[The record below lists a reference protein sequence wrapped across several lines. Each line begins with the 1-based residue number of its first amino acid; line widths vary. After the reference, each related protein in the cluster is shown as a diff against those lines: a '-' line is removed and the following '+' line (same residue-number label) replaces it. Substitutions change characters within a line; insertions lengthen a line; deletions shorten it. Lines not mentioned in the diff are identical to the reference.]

1 MFNENLYILFEF
13 EIALRLYKSKKGE
26 KRISKPAVIIAVA
39 GIAIGLIIMILTLA
53 IMIGFKSNIKHTISG
68 FSSDIVLTNYNSVA
82 SIEGNPIAVSSTMLE
97 DLKQMK
103 DIEHVQRYSSSIGIV
118 KTDESF
124 EGILL
129 KGVGQE
135 YDTSFYREA
144 LVEGRL
150 PQFNDSVSTNEVM
163 LSKMLADRLKINLED
178 KIYTYFTEKKSIKAR
193 RLTVVGI
200 YQTNYYEFDK
210 AYLITDLH
218 LLTRL
223 NKWNADQFSG
233 VEIKKAANADLE
245 DLTYTLSDIYS
256 GTIDKYDEPYI
267 VLNVEDLNG
276 SLFGWLEL
284 LDMNLWVI
292 LVLMMVISG
301 FTIISGLLILIL
313 ERTQMIGLL
322 KGLGATNGSVRK
334 IFIWLASFLVLKG
347 VVIGNVVGLTLCLLQ
362 SKLGLIRLDPLVY
375 YIDRVPISVSL
386 WWVLLLNISVIA
398 IAVVMLI
405 GPSYIISKINPA
417 TSMRYE

>member
-82 SIEGNPIAVSSTMLE
+82 SFEANPIAISSTMLE

-103 DIEHVQRYSSSIGIV
+103 DVEHVQRYSSSIGIV
-118 KTDESF
+118 KTDENF

-178 KIYTYFTEKKSIKAR
+178 KIYTYFTEKNSIKAR

-256 GTIDKYDEPYI
+256 GTIDNYDEPYI

-292 LVLMMVISG
+292 LILMMVISG

-322 KGLGATNGSVRK
+322 KGVGATNGSVRK

-347 VVIGNVVGLTLCLLQ
+347 VVIGNVIGLTLCLLQ